1 MPLLEGV
8 KNSYEEGE
16 IFEPKTL
23 RLSDQDKAVLKS
35 KKTWA
40 YYYIKGS
47 DQTQSKYID
56 ITDKNICFNAN
67 QFSDLANL
75 VNCGYATIN
84 FINGDTTYTIK
95 TCYYINNK
103 QLPLN

>member
-35 KKTWA
+35 KKT
-40 YYYIKGS
+40 
-47 DQTQSKYID
+47 
-56 ITDKNICFNAN
+56 
-67 QFSDLANL
+67 
-75 VNCGYATIN
+75 
-84 FINGDTTYTIK
+84 
-95 TCYYINNK
+95 
-103 QLPLN
+103 